1 MMGAES
7 WICQVELEVGCQK
20 LPFEVGAALLVVA
33 VVVGGEK
40 LGVEVD
46 ELSGSPVRVCV
57 LKVVALFEGGNETGS
72 IVLEGKGTGIGG
84 L

>member
-1 MMGAES
+1 M
-7 WICQVELEVGCQK
+7 
-20 LPFEVGAALLVVA
+20 VVA